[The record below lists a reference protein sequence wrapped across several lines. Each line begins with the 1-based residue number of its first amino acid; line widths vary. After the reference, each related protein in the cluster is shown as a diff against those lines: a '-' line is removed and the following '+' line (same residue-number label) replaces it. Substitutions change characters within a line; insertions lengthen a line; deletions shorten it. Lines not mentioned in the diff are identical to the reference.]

1 MDKVSYYFNSIKE
14 YYDYY
19 TDPEEEKHIIGLFG
33 NKVVDYINI
42 FIRILIF
49 ISIIFLILKNLPQGS
64 GDPRHSVYF
73 NLILLIT
80 IYQIL
85 IYINQ
90 NWFVEYQSFMTISGM
105 DDCAED
111 WVKPNC
117 PQGILGIMLK
127 VVESIGSGII
137 EQMSDFSNILMVI
150 VLGFILS
157 KMGWPWQ
164 LALLNIVPFRIIQGA
179 IYYIFLASKF
189 SPIGFIFG
197 TDEDTKNPILVKDEH
212 TFISAVVNRGD
223 AEDEEQKK
231 KVNIGGIVLK
241 DLNTRFYVMY
251 IILLLLIFLTII
263 ILVTTNTVID
273 CSTYDGLIP
282 LSFFKGCMGYR
293 ITIFINVIFFF
304 GFSHDFI
311 KSLTLLSE
319 DETVSCPWLK
329 DDRGQFLNSDQQLY
343 KSKNGDCV
351 NSASYTESI
360 PLCNASHIIECKQK
374 NNPLKGCLHS
384 RKPSNNI
391 LKDLFEWQKSHYY
404 EGENTQANAIDTRI
418 VVKKNSDGKYI
429 IDNDLNKVT
438 FKNEECRNS
447 VQNWLLS
454 YKGQSFEPYP
464 KEQQEKDNNIKTKDN

>member
-1 MDKVSYYFNSIKE
+1 MNSATYYFNSIKE
-14 YYDYY
+14 FYDYY
-19 TDPEEEKHIIGLFG
+19 TDPDEEKHIIGLFG

-64 GDPRHSVYF
+64 GDPRHGVYF

-90 NWFVEYQSFMTISGM
+90 NWFVEYKSFMKMSGM
-105 DDCAED
+105 DKCDED
-111 WVKPNC
+111 RLKQDC
-117 PQGILGIMLK
+117 PQGLLGIMLK
-127 VVESIGSGII
+127 VVEGIGDGII
-137 EQMSDFSNILMVI
+137 EQLNFTNILMVI

-157 KMGWPWQ
+157 KIGWPWQ
-164 LALLNIVPFRIIQGA
+164 LALLNIVPFHIIQGA
-179 IYYIFLASKF
+179 TYYIFLASKF

-197 TDEDTKNPILVKDEH
+197 TEENAENPVLVKNENKFL
-212 TFISAVVNRGD
+212 TAIEMGSEKPQ
-223 AEDEEQKK
+223 ED
-231 KVNIGGIVLK
+231 IGATVLK

-273 CSTYDGLIP
+273 CSTYDGLLP

-311 KSLTLLSE
+311 QSLTLLSE

-329 DDRGQFLNSDQQLY
+329 DDQGQFLDPVQQLY
-343 KSKNGDCV
+343 KSKSGDCV

-384 RKPSNNI
+384 RRSSNNI
-391 LKDLFEWQKSHYY
+391 LKDLFDWQKSHYY
-404 EGENTQANAIDTRI
+404 EGENAQANAIDTRI

-447 VQNWLLS
+447 VQDWLLS
-454 YKGQSFEPYP
+454 YKGQTFEPYP

>member
-19 TDPEEEKHIIGLFG
+19 TDPGEEKHIIGLFG

-49 ISIIFLILKNLPQGS
+49 IIIIFLILKKLPQGS
-64 GDPRHSVYF
+64 GDPRHGLYF

-80 IYQIL
+80 IYQVL

-90 NWFVEYQSFMTISGM
+90 NWFVEYKSFMVMSGM
-105 DDCAED
+105 DGCDEYD
-111 WVKPNC
+111 VKPNC
-117 PQGILGIMLK
+117 PQGLLGIMLK
-127 VVESIGSGII
+127 VVEGIGDGILEKI
-137 EQMSDFSNILMVI
+137 NFSNIVMVI

-157 KMGWPWQ
+157 KIGWPWQ
-164 LALLNIVPFRIIQGA
+164 LALLNIVPFNIIQGA

-197 TDEDTKNPILVKDEH
+197 TDNDAKNPVLIKDEH
-212 TFISAVVNRGD
+212 KFLTAIEMGSEESQ
-223 AEDEEQKK
+223 ED
-231 KVNIGGIVLK
+231 VDMGGLVLK

-251 IILLLLIFLTII
+251 IVLLLLIFLTII
-263 ILVTTNTVID
+263 ILITTNTVID
-273 CSTYDGLIP
+273 CSTYDGLLP

-311 KSLTLLSE
+311 QSLTLLSE
-319 DETVSCPWLK
+319 DETVSCLWLK
-329 DDRGQFLNSDQQLY
+329 DDRGQPLDPDKQLY

-360 PLCNASHIIECKQK
+360 PMCNASHIIECKQK

-384 RKPSNNI
+384 RNPSNNI
-391 LKDLFEWQKSHYY
+391 LKDLFDWQNSHYY
-404 EGENTQANAIDTRI
+404 EGENTQANARDTRI

-447 VQNWLLS
+447 VQNWLLN

-464 KEQQEKDNNIKTKDN
+464 KEQQEKDNNIKTIDN